1 MPARKPLITS
11 SDSFAAA
18 FEAQAIPA
26 LVTDKSQRVLL
37 ANRAA
42 LEFLGYEGSELEGLH
57 VEQLV
62 PEELRERYRK
72 LRELPAEGNPRA
84 LVRGERIVRT
94 RHGREVPIELT
105 ITRAFLDGVEY
116 RVATLLD
123 LSRQKEAEQE
133 SIERLSSIVEHA
145 EVGVFVV
152 QVGEDGAFVFESF
165 NPVTEKLTG
174 LRREQARGRG
184 AEQVVPPAEAARV
197 IANYKRAVELG
208 TPYSYEEL
216 GETALGRRT
225 FRTTLVPI
233 RNRSGRVHRLIGLS
247 HDITD
252 QRHTEDALALARRSL
267 SESEE
272 KFKKAF
278 AASPHPI
285 SISDMPHGRLIEVN
299 DAVERVFGY
308 SREESLGKT
317 TVELGM
323 WCEPAQRHEMVA
335 ILREHGSFRDFMMAG
350 ADRHGRPLS
359 LVLSGEVISIGD
371 EHCVVTYVQD
381 VTERE
386 TAKRALVVSEELFAK
401 AFQASPDA
409 YIILDVKTGAFL
421 EVNEGFERL
430 FQRSRAEVV
439 GHSSLEIDLW
449 ADPLERER
457 GRSLLFAKGS
467 LKDFPIVARRKDGS
481 LRQCLMSAEHL
492 ELASGRSVIA
502 VVRDVTEKLATE
514 RARGELEAQLRQ
526 AQKMDALG
534 TLAGGIAHDF
544 NNILGAMLAYSELIK
559 LDIDSPR
566 QIETYLVELK
576 HAGDRAKDLVQQILT
591 FSRRQP
597 QARKPLRIEAAVR
610 DALNLL
616 RSTLP
621 STIRIELELGDAP
634 LVLADPTQ
642 IHQVLTNL
650 GTNAAHAMK
659 SGAGVLSFKLAS
671 VTVDALTARTHSELQ
686 PGRYARL
693 TVGDSGEGMSAETL
707 KHIFEPFFTTKGP
720 GEGTGLGL
728 AVVHGIV
735 RDHEGAIF
743 VESEPGAGTTV
754 TLYLPEHEVALVDD
768 EAPPAELVRGSGEA
782 VLFVDDEAVLCR
794 SVAGLLERL
803 GYRVTACSDPA
814 EALELFRRSPRAFD
828 VVLTDL
834 TMPGMTG
841 VELARE
847 MLGLAPATRVLV
859 MSGFH
864 GTWTAEGLKALGVL
878 DLISKPLSA
887 ARLSESVATALGRG
901 EKRGARRT

>member
-11 SDSFAAA
+11 SDSFATA
-18 FEAQAIPA
+18 FEVQAIPA
-26 LVTDKSQRVLL
+26 LVTDKSHRVLL

-42 LEFLGYEGSELEGLH
+42 LDFLGYEASELEGLH

-72 LRELPAEGNPRA
+72 LREMPAEGNPRV
-84 LVRGERIVRT
+84 LLRGERIVQT
-94 RHGREVPIELT
+94 RQGREVPIELT
-105 ITRAFLDGVEY
+105 ITRAFLDEVEY
-116 RVATLLD
+116 RVATLID
-123 LSRQKEAEQE
+123 LSRQKDAEQE

-145 EVGVFVV
+145 EVGVFMV

-174 LRREQARGRG
+174 LGREQARGRR

-197 IANYKRAVELG
+197 LANYARAVELG

-216 GETALGRRT
+216 GEAALGPRT

-233 RNRSGRVHRLIGLS
+233 RNRTGRVHRLIGMS
-247 HDITD
+247 HDITE
-252 QRHTEDALALARRSL
+252 QRHAEDALALTKKSL
-267 SESEE
+267 SESQE

-285 SISDMPHGRLIEVN
+285 SITDMPHGRLIEVN

-308 SREESLGKT
+308 PRAESIGRT

-323 WCEPAQRHEMVA
+323 WREPAQRKQMLTL
-335 ILREHGSFRDFMMAG
+335 LREQGSFRDFEMAG

-371 EHCVVTYVQD
+371 EQCVVTYVQD

-386 TAKRALVVSEELFAK
+386 VAKRALVASEELFAK

-430 FQRSRAEVV
+430 FQRTRADVL
-439 GHSSLEIDLW
+439 GHTSLELDLW

-457 GRSLLFAKGS
+457 GRSLLFDRGS
-467 LKDFPIVARRKDGS
+467 LREFPIVARRKDQS
-481 LRQCLMSAEHL
+481 LRPCLMSAEHL

-502 VVRDVTEKLATE
+502 IIRDVTEKLATE
-514 RARGELEAQLRQ
+514 RAKAELEAQLRQ

-544 NNILGAMLAYSELIK
+544 NNILGAILAYSELIK
-559 LDIDSPR
+559 LDIHAPQ
-566 QIETYLVELK
+566 QIEAYLVELK
-576 HAGDRAKDLVQQILT
+576 RAGDRAKELVQQILT

-621 STIRIELELGDAP
+621 STLRIELQIGDAP

-642 IHQVLTNL
+642 LHQVITNL

-659 SGAGVLSFKLAS
+659 SGAGVLAVELTS
-671 VTVDALTARTHSELQ
+671 VVVDAAAARAHSELQ
-686 PGRYARL
+686 AGRYARL
-693 TVGDSGEGMSAETL
+693 TVRDSGEGMPAETL
-707 KHIFEPFFTTKGP
+707 KHVFEPFFTTKSP

-743 VESEPGAGTTV
+743 IESEPGRGTTV
-754 TLYLPEHEVALVDD
+754 TLYLPEHEVALEDSL
-768 EAPPAELVRGSGEA
+768 APPAELVRANGES
-782 VLFVDDEAVLCR
+782 VLFIDDEIVLCR

-803 GYRVTACSDPA
+803 GYRVTARSDPT
-814 EALELFRRSPRAFD
+814 EALELFRRTPRAFD
-828 VVLTDL
+828 IVLTDL

-841 VELARE
+841 VDLARE
-847 MLGLAPATRVLV
+847 VLKIAPAKPVLV

-864 GTWTAEGLKALGVL
+864 STWTADGLKALGIK
-878 DLISKPLSA
+878 DLISKPLGA
-887 ARLSESVATALGRG
+887 VRLSESVAAALGRG
-901 EKRGARRT
+901 EKRVARRT

>member
-1 MPARKPLITS
+1 MPARKPLLTN
-11 SDSFAAA
+11 SDSFATA

-26 LVTDKSQRVLL
+26 IVTDKSQRVLL

-42 LEFLGYEGSELEGLH
+42 LDLLGYEASELEGLH

-72 LRELPAEGNPRA
+72 LREMPSDGNPRV
-84 LVRGERIVRT
+84 LLRGERIVRT
-94 RHGREVPIELT
+94 RQGREVPIELT

-123 LSRQKEAEQE
+123 LSRQKDAEQE
-133 SIERLSSIVEHA
+133 TIERLSSIVEHA
-145 EVGVFVV
+145 EVGVFMV

-174 LRREQARGRG
+174 LGREQARGRR
-184 AEQVVPPAEAARV
+184 AEQIVPPEEAERV
-197 IANYKRAVELG
+197 LANYARAVELG
-208 TPYSYEEL
+208 TPYGYEEL
-216 GETALGRRT
+216 GTTALGPRT

-233 RNRSGRVHRLIGLS
+233 RNRAGRVHRLLGLS
-247 HDITD
+247 HDITE
-252 QRHTEDALALARRSL
+252 QRHAEDALVLTQKSL
-267 SESEE
+267 SESQE

-285 SISDMPHGRLIEVN
+285 SITDLLHGRLIEVN

-308 SREESLGKT
+308 SREEAIGKT

-323 WCEPAQRHEMVA
+323 WSDPTQRKQMLA
-335 ILREHGSFRDFMMAG
+335 LLREHGSFRDFEMAG
-350 ADRHGRPLS
+350 ADRHGRPLA
-359 LVLSGEVISIGD
+359 LVLSGEVVTIGD
-371 EHCVVTYVQD
+371 EQCVVTYVHD

-386 TAKRALVVSEELFAK
+386 TAKRALVASEELFAK
-401 AFQASPDA
+401 AFRASPDA
-409 YIILDVKTGAFL
+409 YIIVEVKTGTFL

-430 FQRSRAEVV
+430 FQRTRAEVL
-439 GHSSLEIDLW
+439 GHTSLELDLW
-449 ADPLERER
+449 ADALERER
-457 GRSLLFAKGS
+457 SRSLLFERGS
-467 LKDFPIVARRKDGS
+467 LRDFPIVARRKDQS

-502 VVRDVTEKLATE
+502 VVRDVTEQ
-514 RARGELEAQLRQ
+514 RASEQARSELEAQLRQ

-544 NNILGAMLAYSELIK
+544 NNILGAMLAYAELIK
-559 LDIDSPR
+559 LDIQVPH

-576 HAGDRAKDLVQQILT
+576 RAGDRAKDLVQQILT

-597 QARKPLRIEAAVR
+597 QARRPIRIETAVR

-621 STIRIELELGDAP
+621 STLRIEFQIGEAP
-634 LVLADPTQ
+634 LVLADLTQ
-642 IHQVLTNL
+642 IHQVITNL

-659 SGAGVLSFKLAS
+659 SAGGVLAVELAS
-671 VTVDALTARTHSELQ
+671 VVLDAATARMRSELQ

-693 TVGDSGEGMSAETL
+693 TVKDNGAGMSAETL
-707 KHIFEPFFTTKGP
+707 KHVFEPFFTTKSP

-743 VESEPGAGTTV
+743 IESEPGAGTTV
-754 TLYLPEHEVALVDD
+754 TLYLPEHEVALEDSV
-768 EAPPAELVRGSGEA
+768 APPAELVRANGES
-782 VLFVDDEAVLCR
+782 VLFVDDEVVLCR

-803 GYRVTACSDPA
+803 GYRVTACSDPG
-814 EALELFRRSPRAFD
+814 EALELFRRTPRAFD

-847 MLGLAPATRVLV
+847 VLKIAPATPVLV

-864 GTWTAEGLKALGVL
+864 STWTPEGLKALGVV
-878 DLISKPLSA
+878 DLISKPLGA
-887 ARLSESVATALGRG
+887 VRLSESVAAALGRG
-901 EKRGARRT
+901 GKRGARRT